1 MTRRLMW
8 VGVGAVA
15 GSGATVWARRR
26 VERLARRIQEPGQ
39 LGGEIVSLVD
49 HGARSTAGHV
59 RRSIDTGRTAA
70 RLRSRQLHHE
80 LERRDLGG

>member
-8 VGVGAVA
+8 LGVGAVA

-26 VERLARRIQEPGQ
+26 VERLAQRVQSGQ
-39 LGGEIVSLVD
+39 IAGDVVSLVD
-49 HGARSTAGHV
+49 QGARTTAGHV

-70 RLRSRQLHHE
+70 RRRRRQLHHDLE
-80 LERRDLGG
+80 LRDLGR

>member
-1 MTRRLMW
+1 MW
-8 VGVGAVA
+8 LGVGAVA

-26 VERLARRIQEPGQ
+26 VERLAQRVQS
-39 LGGEIVSLVD
+39 GEIAGDVVTLVD

-70 RLRSRQLHHE
+70 RRRARDLHRE
-80 LERRDLGG
+80 LERRDQRI

>member
-8 VGVGAVA
+8 VGLGAVA
-15 GSGATVWARRR
+15 GSGATVWARRQ
-26 VERLARRIQEPGQ
+26 VERLARRMQEPGQ

-70 RLRSRQLHHE
+70 RRRSRQLHHE
-80 LERRDLGG
+80 LETRDRGG

>member
-26 VERLARRIQEPGQ
+26 VERLAQRVQSGQ
-39 LGGEIVSLVD
+39 IAGEVVTLVD

-70 RLRSRQLHHE
+70 RRRRRE
-80 LERRDLGG
+80 LYHDLEMRDLGR